1 AQDPALR
8 HGGGRGLNTQETY
21 GALGLSEWEYGR
33 ILDLMGR
40 EPNYLELSLFSVMW
54 SEHCGYKNSRPL
66 LRRFPNEG
74 PRVLQG
80 PGENAGVVSLGDG
93 WALAFKM
100 ESHNHPSAVE
110 PYEGAATGVGGIIR
124 DILAMGARPVA
135 LLDSLRL
142 GPLDEER
149 NRYLFREV
157 VRGIG
162 GYGNAVGVPTVGGEV
177 EFSPAYSGNPLVNAM
192 CVGVIR
198 VDDLMR
204 SRATG
209 EENAIVLLG
218 SKTGR
223 DGIHGATFASD
234 ELTEESESKR
244 SNVQVGDPFAEK
256 MLIECCLKLLEDDL
270 LVSLQDL
277 GAAGITSSASEM
289 AASGG
294 VGIDIEVEK
303 VPRREVGMEPW
314 EVMISESQE
323 RMLAVVEP
331 GKVEEA
337 LALARRYGIGGTV
350 VGRVAGHGDLRVVEN
365 GEVVGTVPAEHLAD
379 APAYEREVVRPA
391 YLDEVQRFDV
401 AEIPEPEDHNQVLL
415 KMLSHPNGRSRRSIF
430 AQYDHQVGTDTVVL
444 PGADAAVMRVKG
456 TGRGFAVTTDGRGRH
471 CYLDSRGGGA
481 ATVAEAYRNLS
492 CVGAEPVAVT
502 DCLNFG
508 SPEKPDGYYQLAECI
523 EGMSEACEALGTPV
537 VSGNVS
543 LFNETDR
550 GPIYPTPT
558 VGMVGVFEDVGRHAT
573 PSFKREG
580 DMVVL
585 IGPLPP
591 VRAEFPASVE
601 NSISGSSYLEIVHG
615 QVRGLPPRANLS
627 EEKRCGDLVRDMIR
641 TGLVDTA
648 HDVSGGGD
656 AVALAE
662 MALAGGIGFDFDG
675 EVDVQGA
682 PNGLRVDGY
691 PVRADAFLFGE
702 RPGMYLIAFPKERWD
717 DVQAA
722 LSRFAYDWL
731 GNTGGRR
738 FKIGDLIDL
747 DLEDLKA
754 AYERDLFGV
763 PGEAVGGSEAVG

>member
-1 AQDPALR
+1 
-8 HGGGRGLNTQETY
+8 
-21 GALGLSEWEYGR
+21 
-33 ILDLMGR
+33 MGR
-40 EPNYLELSLFSVMW
+40 PPNFLELSLFSVMW

-66 LRRFPNEG
+66 LKRFPNEG
-74 PRVLQG
+74 RRVLQG

-135 LLDSLRL
+135 LLDSLRF

-177 EFSPAYSGNPLVNAM
+177 EFAAAYSGNPLVNAM
-192 CVGVIR
+192 CVGLIR
-198 VDDLMR
+198 QESLVR

-209 EENAIVLLG
+209 EGNLVVLLG

-244 SNVQVGDPFAEK
+244 SNVQVGDPFCEK
-256 MLIECCLKLLEDDL
+256 MLIECCLKLLDEDL

-277 GAAGITSSASEM
+277 GAAGLTSSASEM

-294 VGIDIEVEK
+294 VGIEIETER
-303 VPRREVGMEPW
+303 VPLREGGMEPW

-331 GKVEEA
+331 EKAEA
-337 LALARRYGIGGTV
+337 VLEMAERYELVGAV
-350 VGRVAGHGDLRVVEN
+350 VGRVAGHGDLRVLHD

-379 APAYEREVVRPA
+379 APVYEREVVRPA
-391 YLDEVQRFDV
+391 YLDEIPGLDLDTL
-401 AEIPEPEDHNQVLL
+401 PEPEDYNEVLL
-415 KMLSHPNGRSRRSIF
+415 EMLAHPNLCSRRSIYG
-430 AQYDHQVGTDTVVL
+430 QYDHEVGTDTVVV
-444 PGADAAVMRVKG
+444 PGADAAVMRIKG
-456 TGRGFAVTTDGRGRH
+456 TTLGFALTTDGRGRH
-471 CYLDSRGGGA
+471 CYLDPRGGGA

-508 SPEKPDGYYQLAECI
+508 SPEKPDGYYQLSECI
-523 EGMSEACEALGTPV
+523 EGMARACEVFQTPV

-550 GPIYPTPT
+550 GAVYPTPT
-558 VGMVGVFEDVGRHAT
+558 VGMVGVFEDVNRHAT
-573 PSFKREG
+573 PGFKREG
-580 DMVVL
+580 DMVILVGEP
-585 IGPLPP
+585 IGEARSPSLD
-591 VRAEFPASVE
+591 
-601 NSISGSSYLEIVHG
+601 GSEYLEIVHG
-615 QVRGLPPRANLS
+615 KVAGIPPKPDLLA
-627 EEKRCGDLVRDMIR
+627 EKKYADLIR
-641 TGLVDTA
+641 TFVTSGIVDTV
-648 HDVSGGGD
+648 HDLAGGGEFL
-656 AVALAE
+656 ALAE
-662 MALAGGIGFDFDG
+662 MVLAGGIGFEYGG
-675 EVDVQGA
+675 EVERGELLY
-682 PNGLRVDGY
+682 GGRG
-691 PVRADAFLFGE
+691 DAGLFGE
-702 RPGMYLIAFPKERWD
+702 RGACFLVAVPESRWD
-717 DVQAA
+717 DLQDA
-722 LSRFAYDWL
+722 LVGAAYDFI
-731 GNTGGRR
+731 GYTGGDR
-738 FKIGDLIDL
+738 FKAYDLIDL
-747 DLEDLKA
+747 SLTELRH
-754 AYERDLFGV
+754 AYERDLFERHA
-763 PGEAVGGSEAVG
+763 PEGGHIG